1 MIRKASAA
9 DLDNVEGIYDRVHQA
24 EEEGKCSTGWKRGI
38 YPTRATAEDALKRDD
53 LFVLE
58 ENGAVL
64 GAGIINH
71 IQVDVYFSAPWQYE
85 TPDEG
90 VCVLHTLVIAPE
102 AARRGL
108 GRQFAAFYEAW
119 ARDHGC
125 AELRIDTNARN
136 LAARNMYR
144 ALGYR
149 EIAVVPTVFNGI
161 SGVELVLLE
170 KHL

>member
-1 MIRKASAA
+1 MIRKAAAA
-9 DLDNVEGIYDRVHQA
+9 DLDQVESIYDQVHRA
-24 EEEGKCSTGWKRGI
+24 EEEGKYTTGWVRGI
-38 YPTRATAEDALKRDD
+38 YPTRATAEAALKRDD

-71 IQVDVYFSAPWQYE
+71 IQVDAYFSAPWQYE
-85 TPDEG
+85 TPDER
-90 VCVLHTLVIAPE
+90 VCVLHTLVISPK

-119 ARDHGC
+119 ARAHGFT
-125 AELRIDTNARN
+125 ELRIDTNARN
-136 LAARNMYR
+136 LPARNMYR

-161 SGVELVLLE
+161 SGVDLVLLE

>member
-9 DLDNVEGIYDRVHQA
+9 DLDKVESIYDLIHRA
-24 EEEGKCSTGWKRGI
+24 EEEGKASTGWIRGT
-38 YPTRATAEDALKRDD
+38 YPTRATAEAALERDD

-71 IQVDVYFSAPWQYE
+71 IQVDVYYSAPWQYE
-85 TPDEG
+85 TPDER
-90 VCVLHTLVIAPE
+90 VCVLHTLVVSPK

-108 GRQFAAFYEAW
+108 GRQFASFYEAW

-125 AELRIDTNARN
+125 TELRIDTNARN
-136 LAARNMYR
+136 LPARNMYR
-144 ALGYR
+144 SLGYR
-149 EIAVVPTVFNGI
+149 EIDVVPTVFNGI
-161 SGVELVLLE
+161 GGVELVLLE

>member
-1 MIRKASAA
+1 MIRKAVAA
-9 DLDNVEGIYDRVHQA
+9 DLDAVEIVYDQVHQA
-24 EEEGKCSTGWKRGI
+24 EEAGIYTTGWKRGI
-38 YPTRATAEDALKRDD
+38 YPTRATARAALRRGD

-64 GAGIINH
+64 GTGIINH
-71 IQVDVYFSAPWQYE
+71 IQMNEYRSAPWRHE
-85 TPDEG
+85 APEDR
-90 VCVLHTLVIAPE
+90 VCVLHTLVISPK

-108 GRQFAAFYEAW
+108 GRQFVSFYEACAL
-119 ARDHGC
+119 ARGC
-125 AELRIDTNARN
+125 RELRIDTNARN
-136 LAARNMYR
+136 LPARNMYR

>member
-1 MIRKASAA
+1 MIRKASPA
-9 DLDNVEGIYDRVHQA
+9 DLDNVECIYGQIHRA
-24 EEEGKCSTGWKRGI
+24 EEEGKITTGWKRGI
-38 YPTRATAEDALKRDD
+38 YPIRATAEAALKRDD

-64 GAGIINH
+64 GAGIINR
-71 IQVDVYFSAPWQYE
+71 IQVDVYYSAPWQYE
-85 TPDEG
+85 TPDEK
-90 VCVLHTLVIAPE
+90 VCVLHTLVISPG

-119 ARDHGC
+119 ARAHGC
-125 AELRIDTNARN
+125 TELRIDTNVRN
-136 LAARNMYR
+136 LPARNMYR
-144 ALGYR
+144 ALGFR

>member
-1 MIRKASAA
+1 MIRKASPA
-9 DLDNVEGIYDRVHQA
+9 DLDAVEKIYNEVHQA
-24 EEEGKCSTGWKRGI
+24 EEEGECSTGWKRGI
-38 YPTRATAEDALKRDD
+38 YPTRATAEAALKRDD

-58 ENGAVL
+58 ENSAVL

-71 IQVDVYFSAPWQYE
+71 IQVDTYDSAPWKYE
-85 TPDEG
+85 APDDR
-90 VCVLHTLVIAPE
+90 VLVLHTLVISPK

-108 GRQFAAFYEAW
+108 GRRFVAFYEAYAL
-119 ARDHGC
+119 ARGC
-125 AELRIDTNARN
+125 RELRLDTNARN
-136 LAARNMYR
+136 LPARGMYR